1 MINLSFSLKHMKSDY
16 RDNNYAN
23 VEDIEYIFGDIDDY
37 YVPILTSSVFN
48 KGYQRYHY
56 RGDETRSMSVKSY
69 LHKITPYLTL
79 LIDDNRISEQ
89 KIELDIGFNMVHIS
103 DKHRITHFSRSYNII
118 YMLSSDTNKILDE
131 LLSSLYQNYQ
141 EDLAISLTSSS
152 FVFESLEECNI
163 HFHKIDLRHKA
174 SYIETPEWVKTK
186 KAVFNPEN
194 ENDVYCF
201 MHAITIAL
209 YHNEMGNN
217 VGRISKK
224 LMEYVN
230 RLNWHE
236 IDFPVSYED
245 YVLFETLNPDVA
257 LNVLYVPFNKIK

>member
-1 MINLSFSLKHMKSDY
+1 M
-16 RDNNYAN
+16 
-23 VEDIEYIFGDIDDY
+23 
-37 YVPILTSSVFN
+37 
-48 KGYQRYHY
+48 
-56 RGDETRSMSVKSY
+56 
-69 LHKITPYLTL
+69 
-79 LIDDNRISEQ
+79 
-89 KIELDIGFNMVHIS
+89 
-103 DKHRITHFSRSYNII
+103 
-118 YMLSSDTNKILDE
+118 
-131 LLSSLYQNYQ
+131 
-141 EDLAISLTSSS
+141 
-152 FVFESLEECNI
+152 FESLEECNI
-163 HFHKIDLRHKA
+163 HFHKIDLRHEA

-186 KAVFNPEN
+186 KAVFNPEI

-209 YHNEMGNN
+209 DHNEMGNN

-257 LNVLYVPFNKIK
+257 LNVLHVPLNKIK